1 MHVADGILSGPVI
14 VAGFAGTAVLAAFT
28 LRKMDLEE
36 IPKVSVITSAFFIAS
51 LIHIPIGPASIHLL
65 LNGLVGVILGFRAFP
80 AIMLAIVLQAILFGH
95 GGVTVIGVN
104 SVMLGGGALAAYGI
118 WQLRHYFSFKQSEVL
133 FAGMAG
139 ATGTLAS
146 GILLSTALITTGEA
160 FIATAGLVLAYHI
173 PVMVIE
179 AIVAGVCVGF
189 LQRVKPQI
197 LAGHRPIPSVMP
209 TP

>member
-14 VAGFAGTAVLAAFT
+14 IAGFAGTAALAALT
-28 LRKMDLEE
+28 LRNMDLEE

-51 LIHIPIGPASIHLL
+51 LIHIPIGPSSIHLL

-104 SVMLGGGALAAYGI
+104 SLMLGGGALAAYGI
-118 WQLRHYFSFKQSEVL
+118 WQLRHWFSFSQNEIV
-133 FAGMAG
+133 FAGLAG
-139 ATGTLAS
+139 ATGTIVS

-189 LQRVKPQI
+189 LKRVKPQI
-197 LAGHRPIPSVMP
+197 LAGQRVIKPIVP
-209 TP
+209 TS